1 MTPGDIRAG
10 KPIVTERLILR
21 PYRDDDL
28 PFLAA
33 MNGDPEVMRYLG
45 GTMTPVESNAMV
57 ARINA
62 KLASDGHGM
71 AAVERR
77 ADGQLLG
84 MCGMSYE
91 VWYPDVLELGWRLA
105 RPFWGQGYATE
116 AGRAWARIAFE
127 VYGEQRLISI
137 ADAPNDN
144 STAVMKR
151 LGFTFDHAAE
161 LSDDKGDFS
170 AVIYSITREAWA
182 AQAG

>member
-1 MTPGDIRAG
+1 MTLDDILAG
-10 KPIVTERLILR
+10 KPILTDRLVLR
-21 PYRDDDL
+21 PHREEDL
-28 PFLAA
+28 PQHAA
-33 MNGDPEVMRYLG
+33 MNADPEVMRYLG
-45 GTMTPVESNAMV
+45 GTLTAAQSDAMA

-62 KLASDGHGM
+62 GLASHGHGM

-84 MCGMSYE
+84 MCGMSFE

-105 RPFWGQGYATE
+105 RPYWGQGYATE
-116 AGRAWARIAFE
+116 AGRAWQAIAFD
-127 VYGEQRLISI
+127 VYGENRLISI
-137 ADAPNDN
+137 ADVPNAK
-144 STAVMKR
+144 SIAVMKR

-170 AVIYSITREAWA
+170 AVIYAISREAWR